1 MTPHEISA
9 LARAG
14 ETFTVELKGEESGR
28 LNDEELVLA
37 ATCLAN
43 GDGGT
48 LLVGIEKDGR
58 ITGARPRHEAGIT
71 DVDRVRAL
79 IANNTQPPLT
89 CRIELVAVGGVA
101 VLVVTVPDSDFP
113 VGNSKGR
120 YQRRA
125 LRVDGKPE
133 CVAFF
138 AHEMLAG
145 EVDRGAR
152 DFAAIDIPEAT
163 WDDLD
168 PLEFDR
174 LRRLIRQGAA
184 RGDSALVDLSNEDV
198 AKALGLIGPHG
209 TIRTGAVLLFG
220 HEDALRRHIP
230 THEVAFQ
237 VLRGTAVEVN
247 EFNRWPLF
255 RAADDLLVRFRARNL
270 EEEFQLGLVRIP
282 VPTFPE
288 LSYREATANALVHR
302 DYTLLGPVLVQ
313 WHDDRLEI
321 SSPGGFPA
329 GIMLTNLLVAPPR
342 PRSPILADA
351 FKRAGLVERTGRGI
365 DLIFEGQLRYGR
377 RAPDYGRTTRASVVV
392 VLPGGPARI
401 ELARYVAEEVRQ
413 GRRLNLNDLMAL
425 NELVVERRLTTR
437 RAAELMQI
445 DEASAR
451 SHLNQMV
458 DRGLLVARGAAR
470 GRTYHA
476 SPAVYRAIGE
486 PAAYVRVH
494 GFEPLQQEQMVLQ
507 YVDAHDRITRGQAAE
522 LCQLAPRQARRVL
535 VRLVERGE
543 LVLRGTRRGAYY
555 ERFG

>member
-1 MTPHEISA
+1 M
-9 LARAG
+9 
-14 ETFTVELKGEESGR
+14 
-28 LNDEELVLA
+28 LA
-37 ATCLAN
+37 AACLAN

-48 LLVGIEKDGR
+48 LLVGVENDGR
-58 ITGARPRHEAGIT
+58 ITGAHRRHEAGIT

-79 IANNTQPPLT
+79 IANKTQPPLG
-89 CRIELVAVGGVA
+89 CHVELVEIGDVV
-101 VLVVTVPDSDFP
+101 VLVITVPDSGFP
-113 VGNSKGR
+113 VGTSNGR

-125 LRVDGKPE
+125 LRVDGRPE
-133 CVAFF
+133 CVSFF

-145 EVDRGAR
+145 EVDRGTR
-152 DFAAIDIPEAT
+152 DFAAIDLPEAT

-174 LRRLIRQGAA
+174 LRRLIREGRG
-184 RGDSALVDLSNEDV
+184 RGDSALVDLSNEDI
-198 AKALGLIGPHG
+198 AKALGVIGQRG
-209 TIRTGAVLLFG
+209 AIRIGAILLFG
-220 HEDALRRHIP
+220 REESVRRHVP

-247 EFNRWPLF
+247 EFNHWPLF
-255 RAADDLLVRFRARNL
+255 RAAEDLLERFRARNP
-270 EEEFQLGLVRIP
+270 EEEFQLGLVRVP
-282 VPTFPE
+282 VPAFPE
-288 LSYREATANALVHR
+288 LSFREATANALVHR

-313 WHDDRLEI
+313 WRDDQLEI
-321 SSPGGFPA
+321 SSPGGLPP
-329 GIMLTNLLVAPPR
+329 GIMLTNLLIAPPH

-377 RAPDYGRTTRASVVV
+377 RPPDYGRTTQAFVVV

-401 ELARYVAEEVRQ
+401 EVARYVAEEVGQ
-413 GRRLNLNDLMAL
+413 GRRLNLNDLLAL
-425 NELVVERRLTTR
+425 NELIAERRLTTR

-451 SHLNQMV
+451 VHLNQMV
-458 DRGLLVARGAAR
+458 DRGLLVARGEAR

-507 YVDAHDRITRGQAAE
+507 YVDAHGRITRGQAAE
-522 LCQLAPRQARRVL
+522 LCQLAPRQARGVL
-535 VRLVERGE
+535 RRLVARGD
-543 LVLRGTRRGAYY
+543 LALRGARRGSYY
-555 ERFG
+555 ERPD